1 MGLILIRIRTINFYR
16 KFYYFFSELI
26 EEVDKF
32 FDREWQE
39 KILLVEI
46 IAFVI
51 LIFTAGYF
59 RSSAPPLQWRHPRS
73 TAPSKMSHLGILWT
87 RNKKSIHR
95 FIEYSTEHCNLKKE
109 N

>member
-1 MGLILIRIRTINFYR
+1 MGEAEPTVQTSVEKIYKINTTDQIVQFIQ
-16 KFYYFFSELI
+16 KLI
-26 EEVDKF
+26 EEVNNF
-32 FDREWQE
+32 FDVEWQE

-46 IAFVI
+46 IAFVT
-51 LIFTAGYF
+51 LIITA
-59 RSSAPPLQWRHPRS
+59 
-73 TAPSKMSHLGILWT
+73 GILWT

>member
-1 MGLILIRIRTINFYR
+1 MSDSDPVIQTSVEKIYKLNTSDQIVQFIQ
-16 KFYYFFSELI
+16 KLI
-26 EEVDKF
+26 EEINNF
-32 FDREWQE
+32 FDVEWQE

-51 LIFTAGYF
+51 LIITA
-59 RSSAPPLQWRHPRS
+59 
-73 TAPSKMSHLGILWT
+73 GILWT

-95 FIEYSTEHCNLKKE
+95 FIEYSTENCNLKKE

>member
-1 MGLILIRIRTINFYR
+1 MGEAEPTIQTSVEKIYKISTTDHIVQFIQ
-16 KFYYFFSELI
+16 KLI
-26 EEVDKF
+26 EEVDNF
-32 FDREWQE
+32 FDVEWQE

-51 LIFTAGYF
+51 LIITA
-59 RSSAPPLQWRHPRS
+59 
-73 TAPSKMSHLGILWT
+73 GILWT